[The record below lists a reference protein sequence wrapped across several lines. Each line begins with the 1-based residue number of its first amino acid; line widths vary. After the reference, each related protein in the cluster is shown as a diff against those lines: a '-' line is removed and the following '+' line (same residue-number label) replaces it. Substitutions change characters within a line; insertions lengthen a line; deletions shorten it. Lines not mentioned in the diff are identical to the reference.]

1 MPTAAATPTAK
12 GRRMH
17 TKNNSTTD
25 LGRRDVVKGAASAGL
40 IAATGLSPLVYAAG
54 TSLARPDLIKGE
66 NAKPG
71 TRDWMLTKTRQLP
84 GKINRILDNGRCKEI
99 EGYCSANSVCAGET
113 LKIMVSANPASNFKL
128 EVFRTG
134 YYGGSGA
141 RLMKTFESLKAGT
154 QPDPPVG
161 ENYVRECQWEPTI
174 ELEISE
180 NWPSGVYLGKMTAD
194 RSGIQSYVIFIVRD
208 DRPCDF
214 LFQCS
219 DLTWSAY
226 NRWPMDYSIYTEHQD
241 WKSIGVPSGTV
252 SFDRPYGLFT
262 HPVNRL
268 KNSGGSGEYLPWEFP
283 LAFWMEKHGYDVSY
297 ISNVDTHADPKRLLR
312 AKGFISVG
320 HDEYWS
326 LQMYDNAIKARDAGV
341 SLAFFGGN
349 SVLCVVPIL
358 PSSSGAPNRNIRR
371 EGWFLPLPE
380 DISEAARQRLLRRSL
395 NDKSFEANMGPDGAL
410 LMGGRLDRE
419 GSGRGLGAGDWTCA
433 MPDHWLFAGTL
444 MKKGDSI
451 KGLVGWEW
459 HGAPKMDLPGM
470 NVVAAGDATVNG
482 KTVGRYTATLYD
494 GPKDNIVFNAAT
506 IWWANGISSPPG
518 HVNPRRHGVAQQGPD
533 ERVQKITRNLFERM
547 IG

>member
-1 MPTAAATPTAK
+1 MDK
-12 GRRMH
+12 RNSDRSVGRRE
-17 TKNNSTTD
+17 
-25 LGRRDVVKGAASAGL
+25 VIKGAASAGL
-40 IAATGLSPLVYAAG
+40 IAATSSHALVYADERNA
-54 TSLARPDLIKGE
+54 SRSDLIQRE
-66 NAKPG
+66 NAKQG
-71 TRDWMLTKTRQLP
+71 TRNWLLTKTQTVP
-84 GKINRILDNGRCKEI
+84 GKINKILDNGRCQVI
-99 EGYCSANSVCAGET
+99 EGYCSANSVRASET
-113 LKIMVSANPASNFKL
+113 LKIMVSVNPASNFKL
-128 EVFRTG
+128 EIFRTG
-134 YYGGSGA
+134 YYGGTGA

-161 ENYVRECQWEPTI
+161 ENYVRECQWEPTV
-174 ELEISE
+174 ELEIPE
-180 NWPSGVYLGKMTAD
+180 NWPNGVYLGKMTAD

-208 DRPCDF
+208 DRPCDL

-252 SFDRPYGLFT
+252 SFNRPYGLFT

-268 KNSGGSGEYLPWEFP
+268 KKSGGSGEYLPWEFP
-283 LAFWMEKHGYDVSY
+283 MAYWMEKHGYDVSY
-297 ISNVDTHADPKRLLR
+297 ISNVDTHTDPKGLLR

-349 SVLCVVPIL
+349 SVLCVVPML
-358 PSSSGAPNRNIRR
+358 PSSDGTPNRNIRR
-371 EGWFLPLPE
+371 EGWFMPMPE
-380 DISEAARQRLLRRSL
+380 NIPEAAKQRLLNRVL
-395 NDKSFEANMGPDGAL
+395 NDKSFDPNMGPDGAL

-433 MPDHWLFAGTL
+433 MPDHWLFAETG

-451 KGLVGWEW
+451 KGLLGWEW

-470 NVVAAGDATVNG
+470 KVVAEGDALVLG
-482 KTVGRYTATLYD
+482 KKVGHYTATLYD
-494 GPKDNIVFNAAT
+494 GPQDNVVFNAAT
-506 IWWANGISSPPG
+506 IWWANGLSSPPG
-518 HVNPRRHGVAQQGPD
+518 HVNPSRHGVTQQGPD
-533 ERVQKITRNLFERM
+533 ERVQQITRNLFKRM